1 MTQKS
6 NFPDTP
12 WHVGFAK
19 KDSDDPRRHRS
30 RCIYY
35 SDGCCCCGKSGCY
48 KMKCGG
54 SAHCLFYEEYPLS
67 NNHIYRAG
75 HIKSHTASEKAALTA
90 HYKELN
96 EAEEKLFLRKEV
108 SCFHSLDSISF
119 NEEPDSLFCYHVLK
133 KDGSEVE
140 KYNKRF
146 LYIWIGYDKGGE
158 DHLTD
163 FICRKGYY
171 LYICR
176 RVSNPFSVDTNAG
189 NRKFL
194 LFETVKHTKNNS
206 YKAIEIGITF
216 ARDIVEHYMPGI
228 LIAWNKIYEPRRPGE
243 CLYFYIDSKYSRTFR
258 LIENCEISI

>member
-12 WHVGFAK
+12 WHVGSAK

-133 KDGSEVE
+133 KDGSEV
-140 KYNKRF
+140 KLPAF
-146 LYIWIGYDKGGE
+146 
-158 DHLTD
+158 
-163 FICRKGYY
+163 
-171 LYICR
+171 
-176 RVSNPFSVDTNAG
+176 
-189 NRKFL
+189 
-194 LFETVKHTKNNS
+194 
-206 YKAIEIGITF
+206 EIGVFQDGITQF
-216 ARDIVEHYMPGI
+216 RYQNKYGIIDDEANIVVPNQYD
-228 LIAWNKIYEPRRPGE
+228 Y
-243 CLYFYIDSKYSRTFR
+243 
-258 LIENCEISI
+258 

>member
-1 MTQKS
+1 
-6 NFPDTP
+6 
-12 WHVGFAK
+12 
-19 KDSDDPRRHRS
+19 
-30 RCIYY
+30 
-35 SDGCCCCGKSGCY
+35 
-48 KMKCGG
+48 MKCGG

-108 SCFHSLDSISF
+108 SCLHSLDSISF

-163 FICRKGYY
+163 LICRKGYY

-194 LFETVKHTKNNS
+194 LFETDKHTKYNS